1 MEAEIFEDFEPPSEN
16 FLATH
21 LSVIT
26 EKAAADVLDISDTF
40 QQICCE
46 YGFYFKDIFP
56 IKN

>member
-1 MEAEIFEDFEPPSEN
+1 MEADIFEDFEPPSKN

-21 LSVIT
+21 FAMII

-46 YGFYFKDIFP
+46 YSFYFKDILLT
-56 IKN
+56 KN